1 MEQPYVPPAPT
12 GGSVDTVHGSVH
24 DGAWAGEARAAA
36 GCAGPLLA
44 LPLARGT
51 LAGRRDLDRLARR
64 VERDTADSVFRISG
78 LRRPGPY
85 RRAGRPWPDRGGHLD
100 GTPVVSGYMP
110 MSRAL
115 RSSIVSLRTRR
126 RA

>member
-1 MEQPYVPPAPT
+1 MEQPFVPPAPA

-44 LPLARGT
+44 LSLAREA
-51 LAGRRDLDRLARR
+51 LAGRKDLDRLARR

-78 LRRPGPY
+78 LRRPGPH
-85 RRAGRPWPDRGGHLD
+85 RGPTALGRTAVATSTALP
-100 GTPVVSGYMP
+100 S
-110 MSRAL
+110 SRATC
-115 RSSIVSLRTRR
+115 RCPGP
-126 RA
+126 